1 MSGQTNEKEAKE
13 KEGGW
18 LLPPRRKN
26 AVTPGLYLIATPIGN
41 LGDITLRAL
50 DVLAACDRVICEDT
64 RVSGKL
70 LEHFGIKKPLLPY
83 NDHNAAKQRGPVL
96 QMLREGQK
104 VAFISDAGTPL
115 VSDPGYKLVREC
127 ISEGIMVTAIP
138 GANAPLTALQLSGLP
153 SDAFS
158 FIGFLP
164 PKSAARKKYL
174 SEWKNAPGT
183 LIAFETAPRLH
194 DALKDIHEALGERE
208 VAVARELTKLHE
220 EIVRGNVSELIVRYE
235 GSEPKGEI
243 VLVIGRGQA
252 AAMDDDE
259 IGVALK
265 KALKSMSTK
274 EAAAYVAEISGRPRK
289 EIYSLALKHGKG

>member
-1 MSGQTNEKEAKE
+1 MSEQTSQKEQN
-13 KEGGW
+13 W

-26 AVTPGLYLIATPIGN
+26 AVVPGLYLVATPIGN

-83 NDHNAAKQRGPVL
+83 NDHNADKQRGGIM
-96 QMLREGQK
+96 QMLRDGERI
-104 VAFISDAGTPL
+104 AFISDAGTPL

-127 ISEGIMVTAIP
+127 IAEGIAVTALP

-164 PKSAARKKYL
+164 PKSAGRKKHL
-174 SEWKNAPGT
+174 AEWKNAPGT

-194 DALKDIHEALGERE
+194 DALKDIQEALGDRE

-220 EIVRGNVSELIVRYE
+220 EILRGLVSELIE
-235 GSEPKGEI
+235 NFKEPKGEI

-252 AAMDDDE
+252 EAMSDADVE
-259 IGVALK
+259 KELK
-265 KALKSMSTK
+265 KALETMSTK
-274 EAAAYVAEISGRPRK
+274 EAAAVVAEISGRPRK
-289 EIYSLALKHGKG
+289 EIYSLAIDLGKK

>member
-1 MSGQTNEKEAKE
+1 MSEQTNEKEQN
-13 KEGGW
+13 W
-18 LLPPRRKN
+18 LLPQRRKN
-26 AVTPGLYLIATPIGN
+26 AVVPGLYLVATPIGN

-50 DVLAACDRVICEDT
+50 DVLAGCDRVICEDT

-83 NDHNAAKQRGPVL
+83 NDHNAAKQRGPVR
-96 QMLREGQK
+96 QMLRDGQR

-127 ISEGIMVTAIP
+127 IEEGIAVTAIP
-138 GANAPLTALQLSGLP
+138 GANAPLMALQLSGLP

-164 PKSAARKKYL
+164 PKSAARKKHL
-174 SEWKNAPGT
+174 TEWKNAPGT
-183 LIAFETAPRLH
+183 LIAFETAPRLQ
-194 DALKDIHEALGERE
+194 DALMDIHEALGDRE

-220 EIVRGNVSELIVRYE
+220 EILRGRVSALIENFKDV
-235 GSEPKGEI
+235 KGEI
-243 VLVIGRGQA
+243 VLVIGRGETE
-252 AAMDDDE
+252 AMGDDE
-259 IGVALK
+259 IIAALK
-265 KALKSMSTK
+265 KALRSMSTK

-289 EIYSLALKHGKG
+289 EIYSLAINLGR

>member
-1 MSGQTNEKEAKE
+1 MSGQTNEKEE
-13 KEGGW
+13 GW

-26 AVTPGLYLIATPIGN
+26 TVTPGLYLVATPIGN
-41 LGDITLRAL
+41 LGDMTLRAL
-50 DVLAACDRVICEDT
+50 DVLAGCDRVICEDT

-70 LEHFGIKKPLLPY
+70 LEYFGIKKPLLPY
-83 NDHNAAKQRGPVL
+83 NDHNAGRQRGGIL
-96 QMLREGQK
+96 QMLRDGQR

-127 ISEGIMVTAIP
+127 ISEGIMVTALP

-194 DALKDIHEALGERE
+194 DALKDIHEALGARE

-220 EIVRGNVSELIVRYE
+220 EILRGPVSELIE
-235 GSEPKGEI
+235 NFKEPKGEI
-243 VLVIGRGQA
+243 VLVIGRGEA
-252 AAMDDDE
+252 AAMDDKE
-259 IGVALK
+259 IEAALK
-265 KALKSMSTK
+265 KALQSMSTK

-289 EIYSLALKHGKG
+289 EIYSIALSLRGA

>member
-1 MSGQTNEKEAKE
+1 MSEQTNEKEQN
-13 KEGGW
+13 W
-18 LLPPRRKN
+18 LLPQRRKN
-26 AVTPGLYLIATPIGN
+26 AVVPGLYLVATPIGN

-50 DVLAACDRVICEDT
+50 DVLAGCDRVICEDT

-96 QMLREGQK
+96 QMLRDGQR

-127 ISEGIMVTAIP
+127 IEEGIVVTAIP
-138 GANAPLTALQLSGLP
+138 GANAPLMALQLSGLP

-164 PKSAARKKYL
+164 PKSAARKKHL
-174 SEWKNAPGT
+174 TEWKNAPGT
-183 LIAFETAPRLH
+183 LIAFETAPRLQ
-194 DALKDIHEALGERE
+194 DALMDIREALGDRE

-220 EIVRGNVSELIVRYE
+220 EILRGRVSALIENFKDV
-235 GSEPKGEI
+235 KGEI
-243 VLVIGRGQA
+243 VLVIGRGETE
-252 AAMDDDE
+252 AMGDDE
-259 IGVALK
+259 IIAALK
-265 KALKSMSTK
+265 KALRSMSTK

-289 EIYSLALKHGKG
+289 EIYSLAIDLGKK

>member
-1 MSGQTNEKEAKE
+1 M
-13 KEGGW
+13 
-18 LLPPRRKN
+18 
-26 AVTPGLYLIATPIGN
+26 PGLYLVATPIGN

-50 DVLAACDRVICEDT
+50 DVLALSDRVICEDT

-83 NDHNAAKQRGPVL
+83 NDHNADRQRGSIM
-96 QMLREGQK
+96 QMLRDGGR

-127 ISEGIMVTAIP
+127 IGEGIAVTALP

-164 PKSAARKKYL
+164 PKSAARKKHL

-183 LIAFETAPRLH
+183 LIAFETAPRLYE
-194 DALKDIHEALGERE
+194 ALKDIHEALGERE

-220 EIVRGNVSELIVRYE
+220 EILRGPVSELIE
-235 GSEPKGEI
+235 NFKELKGEI
-243 VLVIGRGQA
+243 VLVIGRGEA
-252 AAMDDDE
+252 EAMSDADVE
-259 IGVALK
+259 KELK
-265 KALKSMSTK
+265 KALKTMSTK
-274 EAAAYVAEISGRPRK
+274 EAAAVVAEISGRPRK
-289 EIYSLALKHGKG
+289 EIYNIALSLRSPPARG

>member
-1 MSGQTNEKEAKE
+1 MSEQTNEKEQN
-13 KEGGW
+13 W

-26 AVTPGLYLIATPIGN
+26 VVVPGLYIVATPIGN

-70 LEHFGIKKPLLPY
+70 LEHFGIKKKLLPY

-96 QMLREGQK
+96 QMLRDGQR

-127 ISEGIMVTAIP
+127 IEEGIAVTAIP
-138 GANAPLTALQLSGLP
+138 GANAPLMALQLSGLP

-164 PKSAARKKYL
+164 PKSAARKKHL

-183 LIAFETAPRLH
+183 LIAFETAPRLQ
-194 DALKDIHEALGERE
+194 DALKDIQEALGDRE

-220 EIVRGNVSELIVRYE
+220 EVLRGKVSALIE
-235 GSEPKGEI
+235 NFKDIKGEI
-243 VLVIGRGQA
+243 VLVIGRGEA
-252 AAMDDDE
+252 EAMGDE
-259 IGVALK
+259 DVTAALK

-289 EIYSLALKHGKG
+289 EIYTIALSLRGT

>member
-1 MSGQTNEKEAKE
+1 MSEQTNEKEQN
-13 KEGGW
+13 W
-18 LLPPRRKN
+18 LLPQRRKN
-26 AVTPGLYLIATPIGN
+26 AVVPGLYLVATPIGN

-50 DVLAACDRVICEDT
+50 DVLAGCDRVICEDT

-83 NDHNAAKQRGPVL
+83 NDHNAAKQRGPVR
-96 QMLREGQK
+96 QMLRDGQR

-127 ISEGIMVTAIP
+127 IEEGIAVTAIP
-138 GANAPLTALQLSGLP
+138 GANAPLMALQLSGLP

-164 PKSAARKKYL
+164 PKSAARKKHL
-174 SEWKNAPGT
+174 TEWKNAPGT
-183 LIAFETAPRLH
+183 LIAFETAPRLQ
-194 DALKDIHEALGERE
+194 DALMDIREALGDRE

-220 EIVRGNVSELIVRYE
+220 EILRGRVSALIENFKDV
-235 GSEPKGEI
+235 KGEI
-243 VLVIGRGQA
+243 VLVIGRGETE
-252 AAMDDDE
+252 AMGDDE
-259 IGVALK
+259 IIAALK
-265 KALKSMSTK
+265 KALRSMSTK

-289 EIYSLALKHGKG
+289 EIYSLAINLGR

>member
-1 MSGQTNEKEAKE
+1 MSEQTNEKEQN
-13 KEGGW
+13 W
-18 LLPPRRKN
+18 LLPQRRKN
-26 AVTPGLYLIATPIGN
+26 AVVPGLYLVATPIGN

-50 DVLAACDRVICEDT
+50 DVLAGCDRVICEDT

-96 QMLREGQK
+96 QMLRDGQR

-127 ISEGIMVTAIP
+127 IEEGIVVTAIP
-138 GANAPLTALQLSGLP
+138 GANAPLMALQLSGLP

-164 PKSAARKKYL
+164 PKSAARKKHL
-174 SEWKNAPGT
+174 TEWKNAPGT
-183 LIAFETAPRLH
+183 LIAFETAPRLQ
-194 DALKDIHEALGERE
+194 DALMDIREALGDRE

-220 EIVRGNVSELIVRYE
+220 EILRGRVSALIENFKDV
-235 GSEPKGEI
+235 KGEI
-243 VLVIGRGQA
+243 VLVIGRGETE
-252 AAMDDDE
+252 AMGDDE
-259 IGVALK
+259 IIAALK
-265 KALKSMSTK
+265 KALRSMSTK

-289 EIYSLALKHGKG
+289 EIYSLAINLGR

>member
-1 MSGQTNEKEAKE
+1 MSGQTNEKEE
-13 KEGGW
+13 GW
-18 LLPPRRKN
+18 LLPHRRKN
-26 AVTPGLYLIATPIGN
+26 TVTPGLYLVATPIGN

-50 DVLAACDRVICEDT
+50 DVLAVCDRVICEDT

-83 NDHNAAKQRGPVL
+83 NDHNADRQRGPIL
-96 QMLREGQK
+96 QMLRDGQR

-127 ISEGIMVTAIP
+127 IAEGIMVTALP

-174 SEWKNAPGT
+174 VEWRNAPGT

-194 DALKDIHEALGERE
+194 DALTDIHEVLGERE

-220 EIVRGNVSELIVRYE
+220 EIVRGNVSELAERYE

-243 VLVIGRGQA
+243 VLVIGRGAA
-252 AAMDDDE
+252 AAMNDDE
-259 IGVALK
+259 IAAALK
-265 KALKSMSTK
+265 KALQSMSTK

-289 EIYSLALKHGKG
+289 EIYNLALSLREA

>member
-1 MSGQTNEKEAKE
+1 MSEQTNEKEQN
-13 KEGGW
+13 W
-18 LLPPRRKN
+18 LLPQRRKN
-26 AVTPGLYLIATPIGN
+26 AVVPGLYLVATPIGN

-50 DVLAACDRVICEDT
+50 DVLAGCDRLICEDT

-96 QMLREGQK
+96 QMLRDGQR

-127 ISEGIMVTAIP
+127 IEEGIVVTAIP
-138 GANAPLTALQLSGLP
+138 GANAPLMALQLSGLP

-164 PKSAARKKYL
+164 PKSAARKKHL

-183 LIAFETAPRLH
+183 LIAFETAPRLQ
-194 DALKDIHEALGERE
+194 DALVDIREALGDRE

-220 EIVRGNVSELIVRYE
+220 EILRGRVSALIENFKDV
-235 GSEPKGEI
+235 KGEI
-243 VLVIGRGQA
+243 VLVIGRGETE
-252 AAMDDDE
+252 AMGDDE
-259 IGVALK
+259 IIAALK
-265 KALKSMSTK
+265 KALRSMSTK

-289 EIYSLALKHGKG
+289 EIYSLAIDLGKK